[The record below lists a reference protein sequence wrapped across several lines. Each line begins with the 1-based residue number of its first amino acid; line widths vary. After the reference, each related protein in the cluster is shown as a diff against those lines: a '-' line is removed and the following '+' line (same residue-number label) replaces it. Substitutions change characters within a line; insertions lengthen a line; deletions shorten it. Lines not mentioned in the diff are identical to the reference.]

1 MSIKVVDLNEE
12 ATEIKDEPPTIE
24 EATEQAPKEEP
35 TNEIIDEPTE
45 EAKQEPPKE
54 EVKTITKKKASD
66 IVECNKCNKSM
77 TYKNLRYSHNCSTE
91 PKPVKKQARPK
102 AKQKPQPRPPPEPA
116 YYESSEEE
124 QQQQPQQKPIRKT
137 QPPQPINHTTALA
150 QHYQLL
156 QQAFIKQKQERYNN
170 LCMNMFSTKSKKRW

>member
-1 MSIKVVDLNEE
+1 MSIKLVDLNEE

-91 PKPVKKQARPK
+91 PKPVKKQD
-102 AKQKPQPRPPPEPA
+102 
-116 YYESSEEE
+116 
-124 QQQQPQQKPIRKT
+124 
-137 QPPQPINHTTALA
+137 
-150 QHYQLL
+150 
-156 QQAFIKQKQERYNN
+156 QKQNKNQHLNHSQNQLIMKAVKKNNNNN
-170 LCMNMFSTKSKKRW
+170 LNKNQLGKHNQFNPLIIQQH